1 MIPALLDGRRG
12 VLEVHRI
19 DEIVMMLEA
28 YVLDG
33 LDLSEQRVAAAL
45 RLLDLAIDDA
55 LPPNDGDEEEP
66 VTADYRPVLAY
77 SRDFAA

>member
-1 MIPALLDGRRG
+1 M
-12 VLEVHRI
+12 LEVHRI
-19 DEIVMMLEA
+19 DEIVELLEA

-55 LPPNDGDEEEP
+55 LPPNDGDEEP
-66 VTADYRPVLAY
+66 ISADDRAVLAFPLK
-77 SRDFAA
+77 FASCP